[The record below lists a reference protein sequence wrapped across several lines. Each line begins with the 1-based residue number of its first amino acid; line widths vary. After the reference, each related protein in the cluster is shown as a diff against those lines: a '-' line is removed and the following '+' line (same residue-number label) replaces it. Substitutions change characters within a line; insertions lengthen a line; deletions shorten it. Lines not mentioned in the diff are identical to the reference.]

1 MPWVDI
7 PDAQT
12 PEWAELLPHFLTA
25 FQADAFQYDLLA
37 FQIRLPP
44 EWALVD
50 DSETPNWA
58 LISGAGNSNW
68 TIIDDSETPNWTP
81 VTT

>member
-7 PDAQT
+7 DDAQI
-12 PEWAELLPHFLTA
+12 PNWAEILPHFLTA
-25 FQADAFQYDLLA
+25 FQADAFQYEPLA

-44 EWALVD
+44 EWVL
-50 DSETPNWA
+50 
-58 LISGAGNSNW
+58 
-68 TIIDDSETPNWTP
+68 IDDSQTPNWTP